1 MMVVRMT
8 RVDENL
14 GREQRVLLVLLALVE
29 RVGGVVGASGESS
42 QLSSQ

>member
-1 MMVVRMT
+1 MMMVRMT
-8 RVDENL
+8 RVDEHL

-29 RVGGVVGASGESS
+29 RVGGMVGASGGLS